1 MNNAISP
8 SRHTPIRH
16 FLLGDVVATPGAL
29 DLLDRTATNA
39 HDLLRR
45 HQHGDWGS
53 VPPEDAEENQRSIET
68 GCRILSSYF
77 LNDTERLWIITE
89 ADRSV
94 TTLLLPEE
102 Y

>member
-1 MNNAISP
+1 MSNTKTPKPAPTAILF
-8 SRHTPIRH
+8 T
-16 FLLGDVVATPGAL
+16 LGQVVATPGAL

-39 HDLLRR
+39 HDLLQR

-53 VPPEDAEENQRSIET
+53 VPPEDAEENRNSIET
-68 GCRILSSYF
+68 DCRVLSRYF
-77 LNDTERLWIITE
+77 LNATERLWIITE

-94 TTLLLPEE
+94 TTLLLPDE

>member
-1 MNNAISP
+1 MSKPKTPNPAP
-8 SRHTPIRH
+8 TPIL
-16 FLLGDVVATPGAL
+16 FTLGQVVATPGAL

-39 HDLLRR
+39 HDLLQR

-53 VPPEDAEENQRSIET
+53 VPLEDAEENRNSIET
-68 GCRILSSYF
+68 SCRILSSYV
-77 LNDTERLWIITE
+77 LNATERLWIITE

-94 TTLLLPEE
+94 TTLLLPDE

>member
-1 MNNAISP
+1 MPNAITHNP
-8 SRHTPIRH
+8 LYPDPLFT
-16 FLLGDVVATPGAL
+16 LGQIVATPGAL
-29 DLLDRTATNA
+29 DLLDRTCTNA
-39 HDLLRR
+39 FDLLLR

-53 VPPEDAEENQRSIET
+53 VPPEDAEENLRSIET

-89 ADRSV
+89 ADRSS